1 PGGGPP
7 GGGPPGG
14 GPPGGGPPGGGP
26 PGGGPPGGGPPG
38 GPPGGGGPPFM
49 PPMGGAGL
57 PSDAQTWQINHKLS
71 TSVVPKWDGKGHT
84 LINYLIELLE
94 LARLSEDMKKGLA
107 QWAPQNWTGDA
118 KSWWLTL
125 SIDSR
130 DLVSSSWETFLTTLR
145 HRWMTDDWVQD
156 RRKDFESMEFRKGW
170 ENAGELPRT
179 FLQRRIR
186 VAAILF
192 PHLGDSWLLVYE
204 VLRTI
209 PQEWRSVLNHQ
220 NQQNIYELE
229 FASEIYQDSL
239 LSLYRVGRLTRPRAP
254 EERRP
259 RFQSRRRANAAEV
272 EVVEDSEGEA
282 VGASLSS
289 DDPALLRDSDEEEER
304 EVHAVQKG
312 GKDGQGKK
320 KIGWPHGTIVNNYHF
335 KRDDSVVTNP
345 KPRGNCFICTSPNH
359 HAARCPHYGMWDS
372 LRAANLVWVDP
383 EDLAEVQREC
393 LAVHA
398 AYNANESAY
407 EEGMLDK
414 RETSSERDAR
424 VLSIREGRL
433 PANRNERRRSDES
446 VRKSRA
452 GKARDDSLSE
462 DPNRKDRRLAAAR
475 LRRSVAVATSD
486 ATSAGARR
494 KELAQ
499 AEEVE
504 PSEGGNPSTSRFDKV
519 FPAPRARSHPAGY
532 NALDTNALTLPV
544 RIGSPRGE
552 QTHGRMDSGADITL
566 MSEEFFEKVGTLP
579 PYKEGLRM
587 KLYHL
592 TGSAK
597 VLGFTTFTMYARTKT
612 KELVSFE
619 VEAYVV
625 RDMKVPL
632 LLGEDF

>member
-1 PGGGPP
+1 MPPLGGAGLPY
-7 GGGPPGG
+7 GV
-14 GPPGGGPPGGGP
+14 
-26 PGGGPPGGGPPG
+26 GPPG
-38 GPPGGGGPPFM
+38 GPPNGPPGPPGGPGTGM
-49 PPMGGAGL
+49 AATQR
-57 PSDAQTWQINHKLS
+57 SDAQTWQINHKLS
-71 TSVVPKWDGKGHT
+71 TTVVPKWDGKGHT
-84 LINYLIELLE
+84 LIDYLIELLE

-192 PHLGDSWLLVYE
+192 PHLGDTWLLVYE

-239 LSLYRVGRLTRPRAP
+239 LSLWRVARITRPRAS

-259 RFQSRRRANAAEV
+259 RFSSRRRANAAKI

-289 DDPALLRDSDEEEER
+289 DDPALLRDSDEEEEDR
-304 EVHAVQKG
+304 EAHAVQKG
-312 GKDGQGKK
+312 GKEGQGKK

-372 LRAANLVWVDP
+372 FRAANIVWVDP

-398 AYNANESAY
+398 ACNVNESAY
-407 EEGMLDK
+407 KEGILGE
-414 RETSSERDAR
+414 RETYSERDVRA
-424 VLSIREGRL
+424 LSLREGRL
-433 PANRNERRRSDES
+433 PANRNERRRSEES

-452 GKARDDSLSE
+452 GKARDESLAN
-462 DPNRKDRRLAAAR
+462 DPNRKGRRL
-475 LRRSVAVATSD
+475 
-486 ATSAGARR
+486 
-494 KELAQ
+494 
-499 AEEVE
+499 
-504 PSEGGNPSTSRFDKV
+504 
-519 FPAPRARSHPAGY
+519 
-532 NALDTNALTLPV
+532 
-544 RIGSPRGE
+544 
-552 QTHGRMDSGADITL
+552 
-566 MSEEFFEKVGTLP
+566 
-579 PYKEGLRM
+579 
-587 KLYHL
+587 
-592 TGSAK
+592 
-597 VLGFTTFTMYARTKT
+597 
-612 KELVSFE
+612 
-619 VEAYVV
+619 
-625 RDMKVPL
+625 
-632 LLGEDF
+632 

>member
-14 GPPGGGPPGGGP
+14 GPPGGGPPGGG
-26 PGGGPPGGGPPG
+26 
-38 GPPGGGGPPFM
+38 GPPFM
-49 PPMGGAGL
+49 PPMGGVGL
-57 PSDAQTWQINHKLS
+57 PFGAGPPGGPPNGPPGGGPPGRGPDAPPAAAQRSDAHTWQINHKLS

-372 LRAANLVWVDP
+372 LRAANIVWVDP

-398 AYNANESAY
+398 ACNATESAY
-407 EEGMLDK
+407 EVERAKERD
-414 RETSSERDAR
+414 TFSERDAR
-424 VLSIREGRL
+424 ALSIREHHL
-433 PANRNERRRSDES
+433 PTNRNERRRSEAL
-446 VRKSRA
+446 VKKSRA
-452 GKARDDSLSE
+452 GKAREDSPPDDPS
-462 DPNRKDRRLAAAR
+462 RKDRRLAAAR
-475 LRRSVAVATSD
+475 LRRSVAVVTSGATSH
-486 ATSAGARR
+486 G
-494 KELAQ
+494 E
-499 AEEVE
+499 
-504 PSEGGNPSTSRFDKV
+504 NPSTSRFEEA
-519 FPAPRARSHPAGY
+519 FPAPRARAHPAGY

-579 PYKEGLRM
+579 PYREGLRM

-592 TGSAK
+592 TGAAK
-597 VLGFTTFTMYARTKT
+597 VLGFTTFTMYARTKA
-612 KELVSFE
+612 KKLVSFE

-625 RDMKVPL
+625 RNMKVPL